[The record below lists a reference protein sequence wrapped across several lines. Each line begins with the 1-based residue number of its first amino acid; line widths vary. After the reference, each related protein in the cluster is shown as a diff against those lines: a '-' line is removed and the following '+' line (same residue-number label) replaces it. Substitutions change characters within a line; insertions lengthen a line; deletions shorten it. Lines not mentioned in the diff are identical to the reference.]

1 MVELENTFFKFNS
14 WSFTKHRIWNRC
26 RRQYYYEYIAPYLK
40 PPTPVD
46 VNKIRLLKTY
56 NSRYVLQGQII
67 HEIIDNQIKLHCD
80 KKPMDPAGA
89 LSTYSRRIAQNKI
102 MADEMFT
109 EYRNGDQVDEQ
120 FFTTIDESGR
130 ACLNMF
136 FGNIWPGYND
146 QECLRHEEFDKFRI
160 GDIDVTVKVD
170 FVGRMKNGT
179 IILTDW
185 KTGSDNDEYETELQ
199 MAAYVIWAVQ
209 YYQKSPDNIKSELVF
224 LKTGEKKPYFFID
237 ERLHEATETIKTDF
251 EAMNATY
258 EYDDYPPSPHL
269 RECLSCRFA
278 RICSEANRDNICNW

>member
-1 MVELENTFFKFNS
+1 
-14 WSFTKHRIWNRC
+14 
-26 RRQYYYEYIAPYLK
+26 
-40 PPTPVD
+40 
-46 VNKIRLLKTY
+46 
-56 NSRYVLQGQII
+56 
-67 HEIIDNQIKLHCD
+67 
-80 KKPMDPAGA
+80 
-89 LSTYSRRIAQNKI
+89 
-102 MADEMFT
+102 MFT

-209 YYQKSPDNIKSELVF
+209 YYQKSLEEIKSDLVF

-237 ERLHEATETIKTDF
+237 ERLHESTETIKTDF

-269 RECLSCRFA
+269 RECLSLP
-278 RICSEANRDNICNW
+278 ICEDLFRG